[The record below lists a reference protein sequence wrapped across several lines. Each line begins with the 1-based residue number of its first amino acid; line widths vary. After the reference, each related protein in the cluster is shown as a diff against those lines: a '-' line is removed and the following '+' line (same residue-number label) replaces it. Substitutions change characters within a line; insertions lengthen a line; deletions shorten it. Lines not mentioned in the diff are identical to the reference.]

1 MGKKEL
7 VVSGHNGTTRLA
19 LIENGQLAELHIE
32 TPEHARTIGNVVLG
46 KVKKVMPNIRAAFVD
61 IGMGQDAFLHYSD
74 LTDNLPQMLAFVEQD
89 DPDLRS
95 WGVAPGKRLS
105 KRKRRGAKH
114 GKATGKGDR
123 EDGLDHLFAIR
134 RRARHGPPK
143 RQARRDLPQLK
154 GRPEDHLK
162 QGQRI
167 LVKISK
173 EPMGHKGHRVST
185 DISLAGRFLVLVPMA
200 DYVAVSKKIGSYK
213 ERRRLRVLAR
223 SLLPEGFGVIVRT
236 QASKKSARELD
247 TDLKLLA
254 ERWDIIEGGM
264 QGKPKPPKKLF
275 EDVNMVSSLVRDLF
289 SDDFDRILTD
299 DKKIY
304 DNLSLYVQAVAPH
317 MEDAVQY
324 YDGKRPIFDHVGI
337 GRDYRDAFE
346 KRVDMPGGGYLFIER
361 TEAMHVVDVNSGR
374 AGRGLSQEENAIR
387 VNLESARTIA
397 RQARLRDL
405 GGIIVVDFIDLKDN
419 RNRKKIYDELL
430 KEFRKDRA
438 VTKALPM
445 SDFGIVQIT
454 RQRLRPALTTLHKPE
469 DDDGGNWEDEARAEV
484 EAQQATDTPANRD
497 DDRSSDSSRGGRGR
511 GDDRQSRSRSDDDS
525 NARGRGNRGGR
536 GRSNDQR
543 GDSSRGDSSRGD
555 SSRDNRG
562 AQQSSANDQK
572 SASSS
577 KSSNSRSNR
586 QKRKRETPDELLAKM
601 RGWVAA
607 YREAGRKEP
616 LRLRIHPFLSAFLSR
631 SVPNRTT
638 RWSFRY
644 LVRIKLEEDEN
655 LHPMAFRF
663 HIAETGEE
671 ITRDITPLDLS
682 DNAPDEAAVDLPT
695 QPQPDGSQRPPKR

>member
-95 WGVAPGKRLS
+95 WGVAPGMRLA
-105 KRKRRGAKH
+105 KRKRRGAKR
-114 GKATGKGDR
+114 GKATDKGDR

-236 QASKKSARELD
+236 QASRKTARELD

-264 QGKPKPPKKLF
+264 QGKPKLPKKLF

-317 MEDAVQY
+317 MEDAVQF

-469 DDDGGNWEDEARAEV
+469 DDGGGDWEDEARADI
-484 EAQQATDTPANRD
+484 EAQQTADASAA
-497 DDRSSDSSRGGRGR
+497 RSGERSGDQR
-511 GDDRQSRSRSDDDS
+511 GDASRSD
-525 NARGRGNRGGR
+525 AAQGGR
-536 GRSNDQR
+536 GRSDDRNARSRTDDDLSAGRTSGRGRGNQR
-543 GDSSRGDSSRGD
+543 SDKGSQRASADDRKSASTGASQSRSSSSRG
-555 SSRDNRG
+555 
-562 AQQSSANDQK
+562 
-572 SASSS
+572 S
-577 KSSNSRSNR
+577 K
-586 QKRKRETPDELLAKM
+586 QKRRRETPDELLALM

-616 LRLRIHPFLSAFLSR
+616 LRLRVHPFLSAFLSR

-663 HIAETGEE
+663 HVAETGEE

-682 DNAPDEAAVDLPT
+682 DSAPDEAAVDLPT
-695 QPQPDGSQRPPKR
+695 QPQPDGSQRPPKK

>member
-1 MGKKEL
+1 M
-7 VVSGHNGTTRLA
+7 
-19 LIENGQLAELHIE
+19 
-32 TPEHARTIGNVVLG
+32 
-46 KVKKVMPNIRAAFVD
+46 
-61 IGMGQDAFLHYSD
+61 
-74 LTDNLPQMLAFVEQD
+74 
-89 DPDLRS
+89 
-95 WGVAPGKRLS
+95 
-105 KRKRRGAKH
+105 
-114 GKATGKGDR
+114 
-123 EDGLDHLFAIR
+123 
-134 RRARHGPPK
+134 
-143 RQARRDLPQLK
+143 
-154 GRPEDHLK
+154 K

-236 QASKKSARELD
+236 QASRKSARELD
-247 TDLKLLA
+247 TDLRLLA
-254 ERWDIIEGGM
+254 ERWDVIEGGM
-264 QGKPKPPKKLF
+264 QGKPRPPKKLY

-304 DNLSLYVQAVAPH
+304 DNLSLYVEAVAPH
-317 MEDAVQY
+317 MADAVQF
-324 YDGKRPIFDHVGI
+324 YDGKRFIFDQVGI

-346 KRVDMPGGGYLFIER
+346 KRVDLPGGGYLFIER

-387 VNLESARTIA
+387 VNLESARAIA

-405 GGIIVVDFIDLKDN
+405 GGIICVDFIDLKDN

-469 DDDGGNWEDEARAEV
+469 DDGGGDWESEALADV
-484 EAQQATDTPANRD
+484 EAQATDAQASRD
-497 DDRSSDSSRGGRGR
+497 DNSSNDSSPGDSSRGGRGR
-511 GDDRQSRSRSDDDS
+511 SNDSRRDDRESRSRDDS
-525 NARGRGNRGGR
+525 GQSRDGGGGRRGRRGGR
-536 GRSNDQR
+536 GRSNDRNSDRSSSAPAENQSSSS
-543 GDSSRGDSSRGD
+543 GKSQSAGGNKSRGS
-555 SSRDNRG
+555 
-562 AQQSSANDQK
+562 
-572 SASSS
+572 
-577 KSSNSRSNR
+577 R
-586 QKRKRETPDELLAKM
+586 QKRKRETPDELLALM

-607 YREAGRKEP
+607 YREAGRREP
-616 LRLRIHPFLSAFLSR
+616 LRLRVHPFLSAFLSR

-695 QPQPDGSQRPPKR
+695 QPQPDGSQRPPNK

>member
-1 MGKKEL
+1 M
-7 VVSGHNGTTRLA
+7 
-19 LIENGQLAELHIE
+19 
-32 TPEHARTIGNVVLG
+32 
-46 KVKKVMPNIRAAFVD
+46 
-61 IGMGQDAFLHYSD
+61 
-74 LTDNLPQMLAFVEQD
+74 
-89 DPDLRS
+89 
-95 WGVAPGKRLS
+95 
-105 KRKRRGAKH
+105 
-114 GKATGKGDR
+114 
-123 EDGLDHLFAIR
+123 
-134 RRARHGPPK
+134 
-143 RQARRDLPQLK
+143 
-154 GRPEDHLK
+154 
-162 QGQRI
+162 
-167 LVKISK
+167 
-173 EPMGHKGHRVST
+173 
-185 DISLAGRFLVLVPMA
+185 
-200 DYVAVSKKIGSYK
+200 
-213 ERRRLRVLAR
+213 LAR

-236 QASKKSARELD
+236 QASRKSASELD
-247 TDLKLLA
+247 TDLRLLA

-264 QGKPKPPKKLF
+264 QGKPKPPKKLY

-317 MEDAVQY
+317 MEDAVQF
-324 YDGKRPIFDHVGI
+324 YDGKRPIFDYVGI

-397 RQARLRDL
+397 RQSRLRDL

-445 SDFGIVQIT
+445 SDFGIIQIT

-469 DDDGGNWEDEARAEV
+469 DDGGGDWEAEALADV
-484 EAQQATDTPANRD
+484 EAQKAADVQSERGGHAE
-497 DDRSSDSSRGGRGR
+497 DRSSSDSRGDSPRGGRS
-511 GDDRQSRSRSDDDS
+511 GDNRRDDS
-525 NARGRGNRGGR
+525 NQNRDGGGGRRGRRGGR
-536 GRSNDQR
+536 GRSNDR
-543 GDSSRGDSSRGD
+543 DGNRSS
-555 SSRDNRG
+555 G
-562 AQQSSANDQK
+562 APAGDQK
-572 SASSS
+572 SQQSDKTQNTRSSS
-577 KSSNSRSNR
+577 RSRGSK
-586 QKRKRETPDELLAKM
+586 QKRRRETPDELLALM

-607 YREAGRKEP
+607 YREAGRREP
-616 LRLRIHPFLSAFLSR
+616 LRLRVHPFLSAFLSR

-663 HIAETGEE
+663 HVAETGEE

-695 QPQPDGSQRPPKR
+695 QPQPDGSQRPPKK